1 MPVLS
6 NPRHERFA
14 QELAKGRSQVDAY
27 ELAGFKPDDA
37 HAARLAGNG
46 RISGRVA
53 ELLAAGAK
61 RVEVTVESLIAEAEE
76 ARQGAMQDHQW
87 SAAVAAVKE
96 KGVLSGV
103 RVEKSERKSINDVRR
118 IHDNELDALIA
129 NLVAREESEKRGAGV
144 AH

>member
-14 QELAKGRSQVDAY
+14 QELAKGKSADAAY
-27 ELAGFKPDDA
+27 EAAGFRR
-37 HAARLAGNG
+37 HRGNAATLRANQ
-46 RISGRVA
+46 SVQDRVA
-53 ELLAAGAK
+53 ELQAPAAK
-61 RVEVTVESLIAEAEE
+61 RAEVTAESLIAEAEE
-76 ARQGAMQDHQW
+76 VRERALAAGQYA
-87 SAAVAAVKE
+87 AAVAAIKE

-118 IHDNELDALIA
+118 LPDNELDALIA
-129 NLVAREESEKRGAGV
+129 DLVAREEIAKRGAGV